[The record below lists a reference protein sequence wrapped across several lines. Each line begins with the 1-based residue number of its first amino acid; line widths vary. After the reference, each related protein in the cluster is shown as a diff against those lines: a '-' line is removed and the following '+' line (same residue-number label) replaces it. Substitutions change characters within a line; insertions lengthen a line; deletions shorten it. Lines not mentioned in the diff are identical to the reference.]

1 MFVVK
6 FYFAINNISQ
16 LNTFMRKEKDPE
28 PEPDPYLCLTDPNA
42 DPGGPKTYGSGYRC

>member
-6 FYFAINNISQ
+6 FYFTINNISQ

-28 PEPDPYLCLTDPNA
+28 PLPDPYLWLTDPNA
-42 DPGGPKTYGSGYRC
+42 DPAGP